1 MPFIGEFS
9 ALGAALLWAATSM
22 MFAKVTGKIGSI
34 QANISRM
41 IIATLLFVI
50 SIVVFRLPINLSFT
64 QIQYLFI
71 SAMLGLAFGDTFLF
85 KAFQTIGARLSMLIM
100 SLAPAIAALLAYLF
114 LGETLSLWGIL
125 GMLGTLCGVSLVV
138 FERTGPVPAYTL
150 SRLGVFY
157 ALLGAFGQG
166 SGLIFAKLAF
176 AEGPVHG
183 MVASCIRI
191 ASALAVLLPFSL
203 LSGHRT
209 NPLSLLKQ
217 DRTIFL
223 YLFAASLFGAYF
235 GITLSLVAVAYA
247 KVGIAST
254 LIATSPVLMLPM
266 VRLVYHELLSWKA
279 VTGAFIAVT
288 GVAILFLT

>member
-1 MPFIGEFS
+1 MPFLGEFS

-22 MFAKVTGKIGSI
+22 IFAKVTSKVGSI

-41 IIATLLFVI
+41 IIATLLFVL
-50 SIVVFRLPINLSFT
+50 SIIVFHLPINLSFT

-85 KAFQTIGARLSMLIM
+85 KAFQIIGARLSMLIM

-114 LGETLSLWGIL
+114 LGETLSLWGIFGVL
-125 GMLGTLCGVSLVV
+125 ITLCGVSLVV

-150 SRLGVFY
+150 SKLGVFY

-176 AEGPVHG
+176 AEGPIHG
-183 MVASCIRI
+183 MVASCMRI
-191 ASALAVLLPFSL
+191 ASALIVLLPLSL
-203 LSGHRT
+203 LSGYRT
-209 NPLSLLKQ
+209 NPIKLLKQ

-223 YLFAASLFGAYF
+223 YLLTASVFGAYF

-247 KVGIAST
+247 KVGVAST